1 MGKDKITQ
9 KDIVEKAEETTV
21 KKLFTSSE
29 FYAGLEA
36 ILLSSIDRRY
46 ASNYSLDLEWNKKNG
61 DVAYTNGTRVYINL
75 NNSISDSFKN
85 LPYRALSYKGLLA
98 HELGHILFSDFQLL
112 REYGDSFLKG
122 DIPNENSISHPNKEE
137 LKELLS
143 ESPFE
148 REIISHFA
156 LNVNNLLEDI
166 YIEAKVIEEFP
177 GALKTGIAIN
187 NERIGATR
195 QSIDK
200 QLKTLHK
207 VFVIVNGLISSLK
220 AQISSYGKDEEVKN
234 YLAKLVPICRKM
246 SYSSNAKTREN
257 GATYVVLELLPLL
270 KDFIDKAKQN
280 YQQQQQ
286 EQGQQNNSQN
296 SSGDSSSQSISC
308 NLNGNSNSQSQ
319 QSQPQNQQSQ
329 NSGNQSQPNSSQ
341 NGENNKQNGNTQST
355 DNGKN
360 DKSGNDS
367 SNGKEEENKSSNSNS
382 NNSNS
387 SSNTKLSQEEEKELE
402 EQIKKAIEESLA
414 QKTVQPQGYNKPQ
427 NVGSA
432 KNDADPNAMK
442 NTMDKIVL
450 DDSVSE
456 AKKVA
461 GKGKVTFDKKYVG
474 SEYDREEEKLK
485 KILYDKAR
493 NELVNSKEKE
503 FTNSLKKLARDTHLK
518 GIHQGV
524 DIVVHRQANAN
535 RLPSKEDYNE
545 YLRMYDIPKIVKS
558 ARKDL
563 DKVLK
568 AEAFEDELQK
578 QYAGNKFSVR
588 NAYRPDKRVFAK
600 THQPMEQKELSV
612 SIMVDNSG
620 SMYGERINSAKRT
633 AVMLYEFC
641 KAENI
646 PITIMGHT
654 EGWKGVELYSFADA
668 DSFDNKDGQRLLT
681 MQSLSC
687 NRDGAAIRFACER
700 LIKRPEEKKLFIIIS
715 DGQPAATGYY
725 GEAAY
730 KDLNSIK
737 REYERKGIEFIA
749 AAIGDDKDRIKMIY
763 GRNYLDVD
771 NLEKLPKQLSKIIS
785 RKVLE

>member
-1 MGKDKITQ
+1 MNKDKIKQ
-9 KDIVEKAEETTV
+9 SEIVEKAEEITV
-21 KKLFTSSE
+21 KKLFTSPE

-36 ILLSSIDRRY
+36 ILLSSVDRRY
-46 ASNYSLDLEWNKKNG
+46 ASNYSLDLEWAKRN
-61 DVAYTNGTRVYINL
+61 DEVAYTNGTRVYINL
-75 NNSISDSFKN
+75 NNSISSSFKN

-98 HELGHILFSDFQLL
+98 HELGHILFTNFQLL
-112 REYGDSFLKG
+112 REYGEQFEKG

-148 REIISHFA
+148 REVISHFA

-166 YIEAKVIEEFP
+166 YIEAKLVDEFP
-177 GALKTGIAIN
+177 GALRTGIVIN
-187 NERIGATR
+187 NERLGATSK
-195 QSIDK
+195 SIDK
-200 QLKTLHK
+200 QLKNIDK

-220 AQISSYGKDEEVKN
+220 AQITSYGKDEEVKN
-234 YLAKLVPICRKM
+234 YLTKLVPICRKM
-246 SYSSNAKTREN
+246 SYSSNQETREN
-257 GATYVVLELLPLL
+257 GATYVVLELLPLI
-270 KDFIDKAKQN
+270 KDFIDKEKQN
-280 YQQQQQ
+280 YQQK
-286 EQGQQNNSQN
+286 QGQGQDQQNNSQN
-296 SSGDSSSQSISC
+296 SSGNSSSQSIPC
-308 NLNGNSNSQSQ
+308 NGNSNSNNQS
-319 QSQPQNQQSQ
+319 QNQQSQ
-329 NSGNQSQPNSSQ
+329 NSGNQSQPQPNLSQ
-341 NGENNKQNGNTQST
+341 NGGDNKQN
-355 DNGKN
+355 
-360 DKSGNDS
+360 GNDS
-367 SNGKEEENKSSNSNS
+367 SNGKEEENESSNSNS
-382 NNSNS
+382 NSNNS
-387 SSNTKLSQEEEKELE
+387 SSNTKLSPEEEKELE

-427 NVGSA
+427 ASTS
-432 KNDADPNAMK
+432 DASSSTMK
-442 NTMDKIVL
+442 NAMDKIVL
-450 DDSVSE
+450 DDSISE

-485 KILYDKAR
+485 KILYDKVR
-493 NELVNSKEKE
+493 NELINSKEKE
-503 FTNSLKKLARDTHLK
+503 FTDSLKKLGRNTHLK
-518 GIHQGV
+518 GIHQG
-524 DIVVHRQANAN
+524 INIIVHRQTNTN
-535 RLPSKEDYNE
+535 RLPSKEDYKD
-545 YLRMYDIPKIVKS
+545 YLQMYDIPKIVKS

-588 NAYRPDKRVFAK
+588 NAYRSDKRVFAK
-600 THQPMEQKELSV
+600 THQPMEQKDLSV
-612 SIMVDNSG
+612 SIMIDNSG
-620 SMYGERINSAKRT
+620 SMYGERITSAKKT

-641 KAENI
+641 KVENI

-654 EGWKGVELYSFADA
+654 EEGWKDVELYSFADA
-668 DSFDNKDGQRLLT
+668 DSFDDNDGQRLLT
-681 MQSLSC
+681 MQSLAC

-715 DGQPAATGYY
+715 DGQPNGDGYC
-725 GEAAY
+725 GEEAY

>member
-1 MGKDKITQ
+1 MSKDKITQ
-9 KDIVEKAEETTV
+9 KEIVEKAEETTV

-46 ASNYSLDLEWNKKNG
+46 IDNYYLDLEWDKRNG
-61 DVAYTNGTRVYINL
+61 DVAYTTGTRVYINL

-98 HELGHILFSDFQLL
+98 HELGHILFSNFQLL

-148 REIISHFA
+148 RKIISHFA
-156 LNVNNLLEDI
+156 LNVNNLLEDV
-166 YIEAKVIEEFP
+166 YIEAKVVEEFP
-177 GALKTGIAIN
+177 GTLKTGIAIN

-220 AQISSYGKDEEVKN
+220 SQISTYGKDEEVKN
-234 YLAKLVPICRKM
+234 YLTKLVPICRKM
-246 SYSSNAKTREN
+246 SYSSNASTREN
-257 GATYVVLELLPLL
+257 GATYVILELLPLL

-286 EQGQQNNSQN
+286 EQEQQNNPQN
-296 SSGDSSSQSISC
+296 SSGNSSSQSVSC
-308 NLNGNSNSQSQ
+308 NSNGNSNSQSQ
-319 QSQPQNQQSQ
+319 QSQNQQSQ
-329 NSGNQSQPNSSQ
+329 NSNSGNQSQSNPSQ
-341 NGENNKQNGNTQST
+341 NGGNDKQNGNNQNT
-355 DNGKN
+355 N
-360 DKSGNDS
+360 
-367 SNGKEEENKSSNSNS
+367 SNGSNNSGGEEENSNS
-382 NNSNS
+382 NNNNS
-387 SSNTKLSQEEEKELE
+387 SSNTKLSSEEEKELE
-402 EQIKKAIEESLA
+402 EQIKKAIDKSIA
-414 QKTVQPQGYNKPQ
+414 QKTVQPQGYNNPQ
-427 NVGSA
+427 QTST
-432 KNDADPNAMK
+432 DANPNAME
-442 NTMDKIVL
+442 NIMEKIIL
-450 DDSVSE
+450 DDSISE

-474 SEYDREEEKLK
+474 GEYDREEERLK
-485 KILYDKAR
+485 KILYDKAKS
-493 NELVNSKEKE
+493 ELVNSKEKE

-524 DIVVHRQANAN
+524 NIVIHRQTND
-535 RLPSKEDYNE
+535 RLPSKEDYKD
-545 YLRMYDIPKIVKS
+545 YLQMYDIPKIVKS

-568 AEAFEDELQK
+568 TEAFEDELQK
-578 QYAGNKFSVR
+578 QYAGNKFSIK

-600 THQPMEQKELSV
+600 THQPMEQKDLSV
-612 SIMVDNSG
+612 SIMIDNSG
-620 SMYGERINSAKRT
+620 SMHGERINSAKKT

-646 PITIMGHT
+646 SITIMGHT
-654 EGWKGVELYSFADA
+654 EDGYKDVELYSFADA
-668 DSFDNKDGQRLLT
+668 ESFDDKDGQRLLT
-681 MQSLSC
+681 MRHLSC
-687 NRDGAAIRFACER
+687 NRDGAAIRFACDR
-700 LIKRPEEKKLFIIIS
+700 LCKRPEEKKLFIIIS
-715 DGQPAATGYY
+715 DGQPNGDGYH

>member
-1 MGKDKITQ
+1 MSKDKITQ
-9 KDIVEKAEETTV
+9 KEIVEKAEETTV

-46 ASNYSLDLEWNKKNG
+46 ASHYSLDLEWDKRND

-112 REYGDSFLKG
+112 KEYGESFLKG
-122 DIPNENSISHPNKEE
+122 DIPNENLISHPNKDE

-148 REIISHFA
+148 RKIISHFA

-166 YIEAKVIEEFP
+166 YIEAKVVEEFP
-177 GALKTGIAIN
+177 GTLKTGIAIN

-234 YLAKLVPICRKM
+234 YLTKLVPICRKM
-246 SYSSNAKTREN
+246 SYSSNASTREN

-270 KDFIDKAKQN
+270 KDFIDKAKQD

-286 EQGQQNNSQN
+286 EQQNNSQN
-296 SSGDSSSQSISC
+296 SSEGSSSQSSSC
-308 NLNGNSNSQSQ
+308 NSNSQSQ
-319 QSQPQNQQSQ
+319 QQQSQKQQSQ
-329 NSGNQSQPNSSQ
+329 NSSGNPSQSNSSQ
-341 NGENNKQNGNTQST
+341 NGEN
-355 DNGKN
+355 DKN
-360 DKSGNDS
+360 GNDS
-367 SNGKEEENKSSNSNS
+367 SNGKEENKSSNSNS
-382 NNSNS
+382 
-387 SSNTKLSQEEEKELE
+387 LSEEKEKELE

-427 NVGSA
+427 KVSSA
-432 KNDADPNAMK
+432 KDDANPNAMK

-450 DDSVSE
+450 DDSISE

-474 SEYDREEEKLK
+474 GEYDREEEKLK

-493 NELVNSKEKE
+493 NELINSKEKE

-524 DIVVHRQANAN
+524 NIVIHRQTNGK
-535 RLPSKEDYNE
+535 LPSKEDYNE

-558 ARKDL
+558 ARKNL

-578 QYAGNKFSVR
+578 QYAGNKFSIK

-668 DSFDNKDGQRLLT
+668 DSFDSKDGQRLLT
-681 MQSLSC
+681 MQSLFS

-700 LIKRPEEKKLFIIIS
+700 LCERPEQKKLFIIIS
-715 DGQPAATGYY
+715 DGQPAASGYY